1 MTKTLIALAILAL
14 IIYYV
19 YQKQAKPTLNQDSWI
34 WASEENFSDFDYQ
47 KEQKE
52 LSKNSEEIEDLTLE
66 RDEAIRSKNEAQQEA
81 LSYNNK
87 LKLKHQEVTSKDQ
100 EIARLKKEASQK
112 NGLINTLQ
120 KEINQHKVKHT
131 EQLRK
136 INLLFDANAKDY
148 PEIDFEGLYSL
159 LRKKASASHE

>member
-52 LSKNSEEIEDLTLE
+52 WSKNSEEIEGLTLE
-66 RDEAIRSKNEAQQEA
+66 RDEAIRSKNEAQAEA
-81 LSYNNK
+81 LSYSNK

-100 EIARLKKEASQK
+100 EITRLKKEASQK

-120 KEINQHKVKHT
+120 KEINQHKAKHT

-159 LRKKASASHE
+159 LAEIASKHE